1 MRILLAL
8 AALLALVPPAHAQPG
23 RSGLVVPVAGV
34 PLDPVDLIRAEN
46 PAQAFSVTLE
56 TENGATLVPE
66 GNSIRFRVTS
76 TRAGYLTL
84 VSQDEAGRVTVLY
97 PNRYASGERLAAG
110 ATVEVPAG
118 NEFRFVAR
126 APFGREVMK
135 ALVTPAPLLDMERAA
150 AAWRRSA
157 VLRVEGPPPT
167 DAGNGLGGLD
177 PATWGTASLAFE
189 TVPTRATGAPPV
201 LPPPPESAYRP
212 EAPLDAW
219 LDRYQGLR
227 GAPSVVKTWG
237 LFTPPAA
244 PAQSEPEAAQH
255 DSTLVVVYRPTTGWR
270 SFGRPSGGG
279 GVFGQVRYV
288 DPAEDAPDASGTR
301 SLRRTFG
308 GTFDE
313 VLAGLDADP
322 DVLAAV
328 PNYRVQSLGFRSA
341 VPLPTL
347 PAAGDPGTPTYWEAQ
362 WGLHNPF
369 FRSPAERLDV
379 AWRAAM
385 EQYRGP
391 DGPVVV
397 AVLDTG
403 VRFDN
408 PHLGPV
414 LWRNEL
420 EIAENGI
427 DDDGNGFVDDVRGW
441 DALDGDGDP
450 TDPNAEESH
459 GTFVASQIG
468 GVGAAI
474 QSMAP
479 DVRILPV
486 RVLDAEGGGSLRQLI
501 EGVRYAAR
509 NGARVV
515 NLSFGI
521 PPMDEANPALERLL
535 AALYAEAADLGVVM
549 VMAAGNHAADGRTV
563 HVYPSGVRGENTIS
577 AAALTMTGELAP
589 FSNYGPAVDVAAP
602 GQAIVSHAGRGVT
615 VDAFDGTS
623 MAAPFVSALAA
634 MLIAQNP
641 TWTPAEVR
649 AAIVETVR
657 PIPSLDVAS
666 GGLIDAAA
674 ALARARQ

>member
-1 MRILLAL
+1 MRTLLAL
-8 AALLALVPPAHAQPG
+8 ALLVALAPGVGAQPD
-23 RSGLVVPVAGV
+23 RAGLVAPVAGV
-34 PLDPVDLIRAEN
+34 PLDPVDLVRAEN
-46 PAQAFSVTLE
+46 PAQTFAVTLE
-56 TENGATLVPE
+56 LEGGATLVPE
-66 GNSIRFRVTS
+66 GEEVRFRVTS
-76 TRAGYLTL
+76 MRAGYLTL
-84 VSQDEAGRVTVLY
+84 VLQSEDGTVSVLY
-97 PNRYASGERLAAG
+97 PNRYARGGRIAAG
-110 ATVEVPAG
+110 ATVRIPEG
-118 NEFRFVAR
+118 SEFRFTSR
-126 APFGREVMK
+126 APFGRDVVK
-135 ALVTPAPLLDMERAA
+135 ALVTPEPLIRQELAA
-150 AAWRRSA
+150 SAWRRSS
-157 VLRVEGPPPT
+157 VISVSGPPPT
-167 DAGNGLGGLD
+167 DAGTDLGGLD
-177 PATWGTASLAFE
+177 AAAWATAELAFE
-189 TVPTRATGAPPV
+189 TTRTRATGAPPV

-219 LDRYQGLR
+219 LDRYEALR
-227 GAPSVVKTWG
+227 GAPSGVKTWG
-237 LFTPPAA
+237 LFSPPSAPSAPAA
-244 PAQSEPEAAQH
+244 PAH

-270 SFGRPSGGG
+270 SFGRPGGG
-279 GVFGQVRYV
+279 GGLFGQVRYV
-288 DPAEDAPDASGTR
+288 DPAQDAADASGTR

-328 PNYRVQSLGFRSA
+328 PNYRVRSLGARSTTR
-341 VPLPTL
+341 P
-347 PAAGDPGTPTYWEAQ
+347 PALTADGDSATPAYWEAQ

-379 AWRAAM
+379 GWRPAI
-385 EQYRGP
+385 EQYRAA
-391 DGPVVV
+391 DRPVVV

-408 PHLGPV
+408 PHLAPV

-441 DALDGDGDP
+441 DAIDGDGDP
-450 TDPNAEESH
+450 TDPNAAESH

-468 GVGAAI
+468 GVGAQV

-509 NGARVV
+509 NGARVI
-515 NLSFGI
+515 NLSFGM
-521 PPMDEANPALERLL
+521 PPMEEANPALERLL
-535 AALYAEAADLGVVM
+535 AALYAEAADLGVVL
-549 VMAAGNHAADGRTV
+549 VTAAGNHAADGRAV

-577 AAALTMTGELAP
+577 TAAITMTGELAP

-602 GQAIVSHAGRGVT
+602 GQAIVSHAGRGLT

-634 MLIAQNP
+634 MLIAQHP